1 MDGWINW
8 ITTVLSYS
16 DDQIF
21 FSHGIDAL
29 VYMQFM
35 KFCIVLFAFLTLVGL
50 AVLLPT
56 NYFGNTDSKGFN
68 ATVLGNI
75 PQGSHLFWVHLAAV
89 YFFTAAIVFA
99 VYRTFDIFVSRA
111 HQYRKLPLPS
121 NYTVMVRKV
130 PIYVRTS
137 RQLKD
142 HFERFFPDQ
151 IIGAHLVFDTG
162 RIENL
167 IVEREAA
174 KRLLHVAEHERDSSG
189 VRPKHKQGLFGEYVD
204 SIDFYSEQ
212 LRQLRDQIK
221 VEQLK
226 VDRDVPDPDYKSG
239 QTGFLTLNSL
249 VAANQCAQTTASRS
263 AWQVRIAPTLSDLH
277 WDQLRVSRV
286 HAWSRRLLIAG
297 FVAALIVFWTIPV
310 GVIAQFTNLN
320 YLAKFDSMSSFVK
333 WVTGLPWVIPNFLT
347 RFLPTITLFLVM
359 LLLVPVL
366 RLLVVQERQITR
378 TNADLSVF
386 RKYYA
391 FLVLNVL
398 LFSSIF
404 SQLPYIITVA
414 AENPSGALLEVATT
428 LGRTLPTFGAFFI
441 NYLLNASLAAGAFS
455 LSRIVWFGI
464 HLLQLRFSKTPREKS
479 ETKRDAVGGFEYD
492 VMYALHL
499 TILTIA
505 LAYSSMVPI
514 ILPAALG
521 YFIIWFLI
529 DKYNTMFVC
538 YEQYDAQGK
547 WSELIYRRVLIALI
561 IYHFTMFGI
570 FLVKGAALPTAFTLP
585 LFALDFYIIWMSN
598 KLLAGKWRNLPLDE
612 AATVS
617 ITARELKFASKYL
630 APSLRR
636 SALYDQNLDPN
647 TGPEIFSEKDEAMMD
662 PERATPSVDLDADAE
677 DAEIEAQ
684 EEKTAKMQDLLV
696 LDEHDDDTGSGWST
710 PASSTPVSLNS
721 SIDPT
726 STLE

>member
-1 MDGWINW
+1 VDGWINW
-8 ITTVLSYS
+8 VYTVLSYS

-68 ATVLGNI
+68 ATVFGNI
-75 PQGSHLFWVHLAAV
+75 PQGSNLFWVHLCAV
-89 YFFTAAIVFA
+89 YLFTGIIVFA
-99 VYRTFDIFVSRA
+99 VYRAFDIFVSRA

-121 NYTVMVRKV
+121 NYTVMIRKV
-130 PIYVRTS
+130 PAYVRTS
-137 RQLKD
+137 RMLKE

-151 IIGAHLVFDTG
+151 IIGAHLVFDTT

-167 IVEREAA
+167 IVHREAL
-174 KRLLHVAEHERDSSG
+174 KRLLHVAEHERDSTG
-189 VRPKHKQGLFGEYVD
+189 VHPRHKQGLFGEYVD
-204 SIDFYSEQ
+204 SIDFYSEE
-212 LRQLRDQIK
+212 LRKLRDQIK

-226 VDRDVPDPDYKSG
+226 VDLDVPDPDYKPAG
-239 QTGFLTLNSL
+239 TGFLTLNTL
-249 VAANQCAQTTASRS
+249 VAANQCAQTVASRS
-263 AWQVRIAPTLSDLH
+263 AWQVRIAPTLSDVH

-297 FVAALIVFWTIPV
+297 FVGALIIFWTIPV
-310 GVIAQFTNLN
+310 GVIAQFTNLS
-320 YLAKFDSMSSFVK
+320 YLAKFDSMSPFVK
-333 WVTGLPWVIPNFLT
+333 WIGGLPSIVPNFLT

-359 LLLVPVL
+359 LLLVPVI
-366 RLLVVQERQITR
+366 RLLVIQERQTTR

-441 NYLLNASLAAGAFS
+441 NYILNSCLAAGAFS

-464 HLLQLRFSKTPREKS
+464 HLLQLRFAKTPREKA

-499 TILTIA
+499 TILTIV

-514 ILPAALG
+514 ILPATLG
-521 YFIIWFLI
+521 YFIIWFI
-529 DKYNTMFVC
+529 VDKYNTMFVA

-547 WSELIYRRVLIALI
+547 WSELIYRRVLVALI

-617 ITARELKFASKYL
+617 VTARELKFANKYL
-630 APSLRR
+630 APALRR
-636 SALYDQNLDPN
+636 SALYEKHLDPN
-647 TGPEIFSEKDEAMMD
+647 AGPEIFSEKDEALFDLERNGQVTD
-662 PERATPSVDLDADAE
+662 PDADEE
-677 DAEIEAQ
+677 DAEAEAR
-684 EEKTAKMQDLLV
+684 EENQARMDDLLV
-696 LDEHDDDTGSGWST
+696 LDEPDSESSSPST
-710 PASSTPVSLNS
+710 SPAVSLHGS
-721 SIDPT
+721 VEETIY
-726 STLE
+726 